1 MRPFH
6 LPLLLLPVAAGACR
20 SAGPLEDFARSADGV
35 PIAYDVRG
43 RGGTALV
50 FVHGWCGDR
59 AQWRNQV
66 DEFSSDH
73 TVVTLDLGG
82 HGASGAN
89 RKTWDFDALA
99 GDVVAVVD
107 RLELP
112 GVILVGHSMG
122 GPVCL
127 LAAARMPGRVIA
139 VVGVD
144 TLHASEFETPTA
156 WLEETARSLEADF
169 RGSLRN
175 FVGTMFEEGAD
186 PSLPE
191 WVCARAERTD
201 RTAAFALLRAFAKYD
216 AKAAL
221 AGAKV
226 PVRCINA
233 AEKPPRRVATTVA
246 TNRKYADF
254 DAVFLDRVGHFPHLE
269 RPREFNAA
277 FRGVILQIEGEAA
290 RRRP

>member
-1 MRPFH
+1 MR
-6 LPLLLLPVAAGACR
+6 LLLLLPLAAGACR
-20 SAGPLEDFARSADGV
+20 SAGSRVEDFARSADGV
-35 PIAYDVRG
+35 PIGYDVRG
-43 RGGTALV
+43 RGGAALV

-59 AQWRNQV
+59 SYWRNQV
-66 DEFSSDH
+66 GEFSSDH
-73 TVVTLDLGG
+73 RVVTLDLGG

-89 RKTWDFDALA
+89 RKAWDFSALA
-99 GDVVAVVD
+99 GDVVAVVE
-107 RLELP
+107 RLDLP

-122 GPVCL
+122 GPVSL
-127 LAAARMPGRVIA
+127 LAASRMPGRTIA

-144 TLHASEFETPTA
+144 TIHDAEFETPA
-156 WLEETARSLEADF
+156 GWLEEAARSLDADF
-169 RGSLRN
+169 RTSMRG
-175 FVGTMFEEGAD
+175 FVGPMFEEGGD

-201 RTAAFALLRAFAKYD
+201 RTAALALLRAFQAYD

-221 AGAKV
+221 AGAEV

-233 AEKPPRRVATTVA
+233 AAKPPRRMATAVA

-254 DAVFLDRVGHFPHLE
+254 DAILLERVGHFPHLE

-277 FRGVILQIEGEAA
+277 LRAVILRLEEEAA